1 MVVDII
7 ILLILVFFFISG
19 MRRGLIRQ
27 VLDIL
32 GIIIAFIGAFYLAQY
47 LAAYFQ
53 QSIELNYSI
62 SLVVA
67 AVAIFIGIL
76 LLFHALGL
84 LFQKMA
90 EITLFGSV
98 DRVGGGFFGAF
109 KGVLLVSLLL
119 VIALNIP
126 LPEKTHRE
134 LRTRPLSSMIYP
146 VLPSLFD
153 LAFSHFPSHLDFDS
167 IMSPRRGKDVL
178 DTLDEKKKEGE
189 KSMKTR
195 KEQLEKALEDLD
207 D

>member
-1 MVVDII
+1 MVVDIVI
-7 ILLILVFFFISG
+7 VLILVFFFISG

-27 VLDIL
+27 VLDIV
-32 GIIIAFIGAFYLAQY
+32 GIILAFIGAFYLAHY
-47 LAAYFQ
+47 LARYFE
-53 QSIELNYSI
+53 QSIELTYNV

-67 AVAIFIGIL
+67 AVVIFVGII

-84 LFQKMA
+84 IFQKIA

-98 DRVGGGFFGAF
+98 DRVGGGLLGTF

-126 LPEKTHRE
+126 LPEKAHRE
-134 LRTRPLSSMIYP
+134 LRRRPLSMAIYP
-146 VLPSLFD
+146 VLPTLFD
-153 LAFSHFPSHLDFDS
+153 LTLSLFPSELDFDS
-167 IMSPRRGKDVL
+167 ILSSRGSMDL
-178 DTLDEKKKEGE
+178 RDTLEEKKKEGE
-189 KSMKTR
+189 KSVKTR